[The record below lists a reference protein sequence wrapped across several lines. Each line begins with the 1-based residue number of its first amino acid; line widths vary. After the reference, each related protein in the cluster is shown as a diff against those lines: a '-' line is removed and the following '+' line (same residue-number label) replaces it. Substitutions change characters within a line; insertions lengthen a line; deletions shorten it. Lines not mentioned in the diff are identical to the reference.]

1 MKRSKNLYLTIYQL
15 IRAGDYP
22 NKIAKDLDISKQKVK
37 YYTDFLQ
44 EREII
49 RKLSKTNPY
58 AGWEVIKDLTEKEL
72 LKEVKKRSKKI
83 SSLGVRERD
92 LPLTDVH
99 AFNIRFPI
107 LSGELKD
114 KDWEIKNKLNNWLP
128 KYKKFD
134 NFKGLTIRNNN
145 NKSIT
150 VMLKARKIDLIKDPY
165 AVEKLGIR
173 IKAYMHEYFK
183 SKHEVSLDV
192 FEAETKNIHL
202 ETQDNDKLDGVLKK
216 GEVFEVD
223 LGKKAAKI
231 FHKDNRD
238 AKAWADN
245 SPDPNMIA
253 TNDTD
258 YKRDLLFMPV
268 RTKENYKLLSY
279 IAENY
284 ASHVGV
290 VEKLNKILE
299 EPKAK
304 KHIRKKTNSNQTKLT
319 DF

>member
-1 MKRSKNLYLTIYQL
+1 MKTSKNFYFTIYRL
-15 IRAGDYP
+15 IQAGDYP
-22 NKIAKDLDISKQKVK
+22 SKIAQDLDISKQKVK

-44 EREII
+44 ERKII

-58 AGWEVIKDLTEKEL
+58 AGWEILKDLNEKDL

-107 LSGELKD
+107 LSGKLHD
-114 KDWEIKNKLNNWLP
+114 KDWEIKNKLKNWLP

-134 NFKGLTIRNNN
+134 NFKGLTVRNNN

-165 AVEKLGIR
+165 AVEKLGIK
-173 IKAYMHEYFK
+173 IKAYFHEYFK
-183 SKHEVSLDV
+183 AKHEVVLDI

-202 ETQDNDKLDGVLKK
+202 ETQDNDKLDRVLKK

-231 FHKDNRD
+231 FHKDNRG
-238 AKAWADN
+238 AKAWMDN
-245 SPDPNMIA
+245 SPDPNMIG

-258 YKRDLLFMPV
+258 YKRDLLFMPIK
-268 RTKENYKLLSY
+268 TKEIHRSLPLLAEYNRNLKLHIKVQEEQLKTQKEIQKLLK
-279 IAENY
+279 
-284 ASHVGV
+284 
-290 VEKLNKILE
+290 KLNK
-299 EPKAK
+299 A
-304 KHIRKKTNSNQTKLT
+304 R
-319 DF
+319 